1 MVKIHSG
8 VCTTKIGVI
17 SKAALVQLISD
28 YLGGQE
34 WPFTLL
40 PLDHKIDYIIVGETN
55 KTNSNVKW
63 NRNRTKSVVNISPTA
78 N

>member
-40 PLDHKIDYIIVGETN
+40 PLDHKINYIILGGN
-55 KTNSNVKW
+55 KQDLM
-63 NRNRTKSVVNISPTA
+63 IEP
-78 N
+78 